1 MVRVY
6 IYIKKNI
13 YCIVYTVYTP
23 KCSWSGREAGIST
36 TFYYELGLISNWAF
50 QKLIEGG
57 IQVRASRAVYAL
69 LLVVK
74 YRPI

>member
-6 IYIKKNI
+6 IYKKKNI

-57 IQVRASRAVYAL
+57 YTSTGLSCSIRALISC
-69 LLVVK
+69 K
-74 YRPI
+74 I